1 MTLKTAT
8 TLAIVGISINLLAL
22 VGRTLKVVAAAPPPP
37 LDAWIG
43 WLSAITLQC
52 CLLLFFVT
60 LYRKQQ
66 STSQ

>member
-8 TLAIVGISINLLAL
+8 TLAIAGLSINLLVTIGL
-22 VGRTLKVVAAAPPPP
+22 TVHNWSVAPPPP
-37 LDAWIG
+37 LVAWVG
-43 WLSAITLQC
+43 LFSTITLQC

-66 STSQ
+66 STTP